1 MATFIKNNRFSF
13 ILLGSMIVGSIIGA
27 VWGPGASA
35 LNPIADLF
43 LNLLYCCV
51 VPMIFVSLVSSI
63 SKMKNLR
70 KLGKVLGIMAV
81 VVIGTQII
89 ASLYMALVCGAFN
102 PAQGAVVDFSEE
114 VGELA
119 SSTNFL
125 SMFTVNDFSLL
136 WSRKSLM
143 ALIVFAML
151 TGVAL
156 VSIGEK
162 GKAVSAVFD
171 SAQELIMKL
180 VSYVMYLAPIGL
192 GAFFA
197 VLIGQQGAALVGP
210 LSRAII
216 IYMIAALVYYLGF
229 HSIYAFIGGG
239 MLGVKRY
246 WANILP
252 LSLTALGTCSSAACI
267 PLNLIATKKIG
278 VSDDIADITIPLGTN
293 LHKDGACLITILK
306 IAFMCTMFNINFF
319 EPRILL
325 TSVMVSVIASS
336 VMGAIPAGGYVG
348 EIFIISAFNFPA
360 VSIPIMVL
368 IGTITD
374 APATAINAAIHAPTA
389 MIVSRFTEGKD
400 WLKRR
405 LENGTLKEL
414 DETVKVAS

>member
-13 ILLGSMIVGSIIGA
+13 ILLGCMIFGCILGA
-27 VWGPGASA
+27 VWGPGAAA
-35 LNPIADLF
+35 LSPIADIF

-63 SKMKNLR
+63 SKMENLK
-70 KLGKVLGIMAV
+70 KLGKLLGIMMIIFIVTQVIASVYMAV
-81 VVIGTQII
+81 V
-89 ASLYMALVCGAFN
+89 CGVFD
-102 PAQGAVVDFSEE
+102 PARGAVVDFSEE
-114 VGELA
+114 IGELT
-119 SSTNFL
+119 SNSNFL

-180 VSYVMYLAPIGL
+180 VSYVMVLAPVGL

-197 VLIGQQGAALVGP
+197 VLIGEQGPELVGP
-210 LSRAII
+210 LSRSII
-216 IYMIAALVYYLGF
+216 IYMFAALAYYLIF
-229 HSIYAFIGGG
+229 HTIYAFIGGG
-239 MLGVKRY
+239 ALGVKRY
-246 WANILP
+246 WSNILP

-306 IAFMCTMFNINFF
+306 IAFMCSMFNINFM
-319 EPRILL
+319 EPRNLL
-325 TSVMVSVIASS
+325 TAVLVAVIAST

-348 EIFIISAFNFPA
+348 EIFIISAFNFPP

-374 APATAINAAIHAPTA
+374 APATAINAAVHAPTA
-389 MIVSRFTEGKD
+389 MIVSRFMEGKD
-400 WLKRR
+400 WLKRK
-405 LENGTLKEL
+405 LQDGTLKEL
-414 DETVKVAS
+414 DEVTIS